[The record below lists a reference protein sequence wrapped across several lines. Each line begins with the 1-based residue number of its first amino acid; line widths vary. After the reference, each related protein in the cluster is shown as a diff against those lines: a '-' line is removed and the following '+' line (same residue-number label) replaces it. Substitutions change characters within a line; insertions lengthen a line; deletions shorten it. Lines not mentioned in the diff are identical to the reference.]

1 MAKQLKAIKCPSDE
15 LAATNCAI
23 VNTKEFDQ
31 VKYVYFNLDFF
42 LNFKYLNKIFR
53 HIEIIGQSNNF
64 VFTVRKDN
72 QVPLGEIG
80 FGAVQ
85 VNKTEFIYKNK
96 YIIF

>member
-1 MAKQLKAIKCPSDE
+1 MNWQLQTVLLLIQKNLIKSSMFI
-15 LAATNCAI
+15 LTQI
-23 VNTKEFDQ
+23 
-31 VKYVYFNLDFF
+31 FF

-85 VNKTEFIYKNK
+85 VNKAEFIYKNK